1 MRTIKKHFNY
11 HVLLGISII
20 IGLINSSCSSPKST
34 NLLQEKKPVYTAKAF
49 QDYKLQI
56 NDEIS
61 CSIFTNNKDF
71 SDSFNGAQRVDILQG
86 LQGVVSTTSAGNGSI
101 YTIYDTGNI
110 SIPFFG
116 EIHLLGLSIAE
127 AEDAIQDKMRQAIP
141 DAQVKIFLN
150 NNKYYIVSE
159 GKNGSYDIYKDNMTI
174 YQALAISGIPNT
186 DYEIGKVKI
195 IRQDET
201 GRSIIK
207 QFDLRSESIIES
219 EFYYIKP
226 NDMIYYSTSKTAFFR
241 ITSFQSLVSTLL
253 APVSAV
259 LTILA
264 FRINFN

>member
-1 MRTIKKHFNY
+1 MRTIKKQLKY
-11 HVLLGISII
+11 YILLGISIV
-20 IGLINSSCSSPKST
+20 IGLLNSSCSSPKTT
-34 NLLQEKKPVYTAKAF
+34 NLLQEKKPVYTAKPF
-49 QDYKLQI
+49 QDYRLQI

-71 SDSFNGAQRVDILQG
+71 ADSFNGLQG
-86 LQGVVSTTSAGNGSI
+86 IVSTSAGSGSA

-116 EIHLLGLSIAE
+116 EIHLLGLTIAE
-127 AEDAIQDKMRQAIP
+127 AEEVVQAKMQQAIP

-174 YQALAISGIPNT
+174 FQALAMSGIPNT

-253 APVSAV
+253 APISAA
-259 LTILA
+259 LTLWA
-264 FRINFN
+264 FTNKF